1 MIYSCSVLQ
10 IEVEI
15 FERLSNLP
23 KVTYTWENRVQAKVH
38 LT

>member
-1 MIYSCSVLQ
+1 MIYSCPVLQ
-10 IEVEI
+10 TEMEI

-23 KVTYTWENRVQAKVH
+23 KVTYTWENRIQAHVH